1 MFFEVA
7 EFGFRCARVHVCV
20 SVHVHMCQMTDFIE
34 NVNDIFK
41 RLIRLVIRFL
51 DILLL
56 WKYIHIFR
64 GWEKIILF
72 GQALINDPLFA
83 RQLPITG
90 SIYQLG
96 SRDYMG
102 AHSLDREIKGK
113 QMFSIKCET
122 CNNRTMCQV
131 FSRVEM

>member
-1 MFFEVA
+1 ML
-7 EFGFRCARVHVCV
+7 
-20 SVHVHMCQMTDFIE
+20 MTYLKD
-34 NVNDIFK
+34 
-41 RLIRLVIRFL
+41 IRLVIRFL
-51 DILLL
+51 DILML

-102 AHSLDREIKGK
+102 AHSLDKGDKREA
-113 QMFSIKCET
+113 
-122 CNNRTMCQV
+122 NV
-131 FSRVEM
+131 FNKM

>member
-1 MFFEVA
+1 MGE
-7 EFGFRCARVHVCV
+7 
-20 SVHVHMCQMTDFIE
+20 
-34 NVNDIFK
+34 
-41 RLIRLVIRFL
+41 
-51 DILLL
+51 
-56 WKYIHIFR
+56 
-64 GWEKIILF
+64 IILF
-72 GQALINDPLFA
+72 GPALIDDSLFA

-102 AHSLDREIKGK
+102 SHSLAREIKGR

-122 CNNRTMCQV
+122 CNNRTMYQV